1 MRLSTDADADDAA
14 FETIAAAV
22 EAGITIFDTAH
33 AYGAGGAPAGR
44 NERLVAQA
52 LRGCGAEA
60 RARIITKG
68 GMTRAGGGWVPDGRA
83 KAISTDCDA
92 SVAALGGLT
101 IDLYLL
107 HAPDPRTPWRT
118 SVRALARLLEDGAVR
133 QVGLSN
139 VNRRQLEEAC
149 DLVNIAAVEVGLSV
163 LDDSAVR
170 GGIVEFCAERR
181 IAVIAHSP
189 LGGPNRARSLA
200 RRQELVDIARTRDA
214 TAEEVA
220 LAWVLDLS
228 PVVVAILGARH
239 PETIRSAARAANL
252 RLEPDDRARIVKG
265 FGWPQPGPA
274 ESSAA
279 QIGDADVVVVMGI
292 PGAGKSRHA
301 DDYVARGYV
310 RLNRDDRG
318 GSLRELNVALDGALA
333 FGVRRVVLDN
343 TYLTRVARSHVI
355 ETAARH
361 GAGARCVWVDTP
373 LAQAQVNLVERL
385 LDRFGSLPR
394 PEELR
399 VVARREPGIMLPAS
413 QMRTFRELEPPSMDE
428 GFTDVV
434 RIPFERDPRTPSSKT
449 LSSPGGVFVSAAALR
464 LPGWK
469 DAIALGDP
477 RVPHLVFDWRPGEA
491 VDVLDPEVALLSA
504 QVAGI
509 VSSALCPHEAGVPVC
524 WCRPPLP
531 GLILAFTRAHGID
544 PSHATLIGASPAHRT
559 LANTLGARYIPAR
572 GAGS

>member
-292 PGAGKSRHA
+292 PGTGKSRHA

-343 TYLTRVARSHVI
+343 TYLTRIARSHLI

>member
-343 TYLTRVARSHVI
+343 TYLTRIARSHLI

>member
-14 FETIAAAV
+14 FETIAAAA
-22 EAGITIFDTAH
+22 EAGISIFDTAH
-33 AYGAGGAPAGR
+33 AYGAGEAPAGR

-83 KAISTDCDA
+83 RAISTDCDA
-92 SVAALGGLT
+92 SLAALAGLT
-101 IDLYLL
+101 IDIYLL

-133 QVGLSN
+133 HVGLSN
-139 VNRRQLEEAC
+139 VNHRQLEEAC
-149 DLVNIAAVEVGLSV
+149 DLVDIAAVEVGLSV

-170 GGIVEFCAERR
+170 GGIVEFCAERG

-189 LGGPNRARSLA
+189 LGGPSRARSLA

-228 PVVVAILGARH
+228 PVVVAIPGARH

-274 ESSAA
+274 ESAA
-279 QIGDADVVVVMGI
+279 AHTGDADVVVVMGI

-301 DDYVARGYV
+301 EDYVARGYV

-333 FGVRRVVLDN
+333 SGVRRVVLDN

-361 GAGARCVWVDTP
+361 GGGARCVWVDTP

-413 QMRTFRELEPPSMDE
+413 QMRTFRELEPPSTDE

-434 RIPFERDPRTPSSKT
+434 RIPFERDPRTPSSQT

-464 LPGWK
+464 LPGWE
-469 DAIALGDP
+469 DAVALGDP
-477 RVPHLVFDWRPGEA
+477 RMPHLVFDWRPGEA
-491 VDVLDPEVALLSA
+491 VDVLNPEVALLSA

-509 VSSALCPHEAGVPVC
+509 VTSALCPHDAGVPVC

-559 LANTLGARYIPAR
+559 LANTLGVRYITAR
-572 GAGS
+572 GAGG